1 MNPDS
6 IAADGELQPLKPTIA
21 GMTTKVVKGTL
32 WTMIG
37 LTVPI
42 LFSLFATPLNTRLL
56 GAEGYGLFV
65 LVLLIPAYFSFADF
79 GMNIASTKFASAAYA
94 EGDPKKEARVV
105 RTAGFI
111 ALISSLPFAAAIAIF
126 SLQIVELF
134 NVPPHLVSEAA
145 LALKIAGVTFVF
157 NFLASIF
164 NSPEVTRLRMDLNI
178 SVTSGI
184 RLAGIILTPIVIYLG
199 GGVLGA
205 VSVALAVSILTLA
218 GHMIVSTK
226 LLPELMGSSIDR
238 SLVRPML
245 KFGGSLVVA
254 GIAAVLLTNL
264 ERFVLTRATSVE
276 TLAYYSIAAT
286 FAAMLTL
293 FSASIVQSLMPA
305 FSQLQSEEN
314 RTALNALYS
323 RGIRLTLVWLVPA
336 AVFMV
341 LVGRPFFTYWFGP
354 DFGRESTVPF
364 YIIIAGFLFNVLAYF
379 PYSAIMASGR
389 SDVFA
394 KIYWAELV
402 PFIFLT
408 WLLATRYGAVG
419 AALAWSSRVVF
430 DALWLFWFAH
440 KVGGVSYRHVNPGV
454 FAGAVGIM
462 LIPLAALVWFQEL
475 SFQVILITAV
485 CAVTY
490 ALIAWKKALDDDEIA
505 WAKAKAA
512 AMISS
517 VRAS

>member
-6 IAADGELQPLKPTIA
+6 IAADGELQPLKPTTA

-32 WTMIG
+32 WTMMG

-79 GMNIASTKFASAAYA
+79 GMNIGSTKFASAAYA
-94 EGDPKKEARVV
+94 EGDPEKEARVV
-105 RTAGFI
+105 RTAGLI
-111 ALISSLPFAAAIAIF
+111 ALISSLPIAAGIAIF
-126 SLQIVELF
+126 SLQILDLF

-145 LALKIAGVTFVF
+145 LALKIASVTFVF

-164 NSPEVTRLRMDLNI
+164 SSPELTRLRMDLNI
-178 SVTSGI
+178 SITSGI

-199 GGVLGA
+199 GGIVGA
-205 VSVALAVSILTLA
+205 VLVALAVSILTLA

-245 KFGGSLVVA
+245 KFGGSLVIA

-293 FSASIVQSLMPA
+293 FSGSILQSLMPA
-305 FSQLQSEEN
+305 FSQLQGEGD

-364 YIIIAGFLFNVLAYF
+364 YIIVAGFLFNVLAFF

-454 FAGAVGIM
+454 FAAAVGIM

-475 SFQVILITAV
+475 SFQVILIAAV

-490 ALIAWKKALDDDEIA
+490 ALIAWKKALDRDEIA